1 MALST
6 SDWVWNPY
14 TVLNLDL
21 TASGF
26 TCVGLNRFKARCG
39 WVLESHRI
47 SAARGFLDAMAK
59 TDPAAVNYDSFRQ
72 IARWLLCGD
81 WHQDQNAMIIASW
94 KTLVAD
100 FLAEKKKQETRR
112 IETSRSPRMQPQLA
126 GNVLIN
132 QELEDLR
139 RERYN
144 MQEYTETLQ
153 DKKFELSAQVGT
165 LTAQVLELRNIESG
179 LCHEVQDT
187 RARGEAAE
195 LRSSSRVN
203 YLSSLVTKYQEEL
216 GSNAFTRRRIE
227 SAQAELA
234 NQNNELRSQ
243 VAAYRDDLNAK
254 TVAQHQTE
262 TTQTALTKRNNTL
275 HAELLAAQI
284 ELPSARQQLLEKD
297 KALTEQ
303 KAASDAEVSRLKG
316 IEERLKESIA
326 SEKRQLQQELE
337 TIRST
342 RSAKVLQLNEQ
353 IRDLQAAMQAQIAAS
368 EAKLHQQRTSSGAE
382 ITRLREEIDRLKSRG
397 WRTHFRAIVKRLRW
411 V

>member
-6 SDWVWNPY
+6 SDWAWNPY

-39 WVLESHRI
+39 WVLEPHRI
-47 SAARGFLDAMAK
+47 STARVFLDAMAK
-59 TDPAAVNYDSFRQ
+59 TEPAAVSYDSFRQ

-81 WHQDQNAMIIASW
+81 WHQGQNAIIIASW
-94 KTLVAD
+94 KKLVAD
-100 FLAEKKKQETRR
+100 FLAEKKKQE
-112 IETSRSPRMQPQLA
+112 MHPQLA

-144 MQEYTETLQ
+144 MKEYTKTLE
-153 DKKFELSAQVGT
+153 DKKFKLSAQVGT
-165 LTAQVLELRNIESG
+165 LTAQVLELRSIESG
-179 LCHEVQDT
+179 LRQEVQDT
-187 RARGEAAE
+187 GARGEAAE

-203 YLSSLVTKYQEEL
+203 YLSSLVTRYQEEL
-216 GSNAFTRRRIE
+216 GSNAFTRMRIE
-227 SAQAELA
+227 LAQAEMT
-234 NQNNELRSQ
+234 NQNDELRSQ
-243 VAAYRDDLNAK
+243 VAEYRDDLNAK

-326 SEKRQLQQELE
+326 SEKRRLQQELE

-342 RSAKVLQLNEQ
+342 RSAKILQLNDQ

-368 EAKLHQQRTSSGAE
+368 EAVLHQQRTSSGAE
-382 ITRLREEIDRLKSRG
+382 MTRLREEIDRLKSRG
-397 WRTHFRAIVKRLRW
+397 WRTHLRAIVKRIRW

>member
-6 SDWVWNPY
+6 SDWAWNPY

-39 WVLESHRI
+39 WVLEPHRI
-47 SAARGFLDAMAK
+47 SAARVLLDAMAK
-59 TDPAAVNYDSFRQ
+59 TEPAAVNYDSFRQ

-94 KTLVAD
+94 KKLVAD
-100 FLAEKKKQETRR
+100 FLAEKKKQE
-112 IETSRSPRMQPQLA
+112 MHPQLA
-126 GNVLIN
+126 GNILIN
-132 QELEDLR
+132 QALEHLR

-144 MQEYTETLQ
+144 MKEYTETLK
-153 DKKFELSAQVGT
+153 DEKFELSAQVGT
-165 LTAQVLELRNIESG
+165 LTAQVLELRSIESG
-179 LCHEVQDT
+179 LRQEVQDT

-227 SAQAELA
+227 SAQAELT
-234 NQNNELRSQ
+234 NQNNELRSR
-243 VAAYRDDLNAK
+243 VAKYRDDLNAK

-303 KAASDAEVSRLKG
+303 KAVSDAEVSRLKG

-342 RSAKVLQLNEQ
+342 RSAKILQLNEQ

-368 EAKLHQQRTSSGAE
+368 EAELHQQRTSSGAE
-382 ITRLREEIDRLKSRG
+382 MTRLREEIDRLKSRG
-397 WRTHFRAIVKRLRW
+397 WRTHFRAIVKRIRW